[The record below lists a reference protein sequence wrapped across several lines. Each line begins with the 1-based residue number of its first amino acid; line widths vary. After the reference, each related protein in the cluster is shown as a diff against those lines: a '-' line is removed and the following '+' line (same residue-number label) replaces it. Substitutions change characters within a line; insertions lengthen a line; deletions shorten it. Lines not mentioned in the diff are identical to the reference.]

1 MSWQNLWLQEKVKMK
16 IFSEI
21 PSSPPKT
28 PTLDKV
34 NLPKDIKNLTSIE
47 LKALADDV
55 RAHMLYCVGQSGG
68 HLGGGLGVVELTVVL
83 HHLYDTPDDKIIW
96 DVGHQAYPH
105 KILTGRKDKLTSI
118 RHKDGL
124 APFPNR
130 EESSYDAFGVGH
142 SSTSISAALGMAIAN
157 NDTNKKVVAVIGDG
171 AMTAGMAFEGLAHAG
186 HIKPNML
193 IILNDNDMSISE
205 NVGGL
210 NNYFSRIWASKVYK
224 GIRKSG
230 KSFLENLPQAH
241 HIARKVETQMK
252 AMVAPGSIFEEL
264 GLNYIGPIDGHD
276 IAELMTV
283 IGNLRDFEG
292 PQFLHVI
299 TKKGAGLDPAE
310 ADRIGFHAIGK
321 IKPLDA
327 INKKN
332 GPKYQDVFGQWIVD
346 MAKVDQDL
354 IAITPAMREG
364 SGLVSFSKEFPERFF
379 DVAIAEQHAVTLAA
393 GMACEQKKPIVA
405 IYSTFLQR
413 AYDQLIHDVALQN
426 LNVLFAID
434 RAGLVGEDG
443 PTHSGNYDLT
453 YLRCIPNMVIAVP
466 ADENETRKLLTTA
479 FMHKGPAAVRYPRG
493 GGVNSSIEPELSPVQ
508 IGKGRVINNQASDIL
523 VLNFGALIGTAEE
536 VAQELKA
543 TLLDMR
549 FVKPLDK
556 ELMDEHS
563 KKKSLIVTIEDGV
576 MTGGAGSAVNEW
588 IQENNM
594 KQKIIICG
602 IPDKF
607 IEHAS
612 REEMLEM
619 AGLDKKGILSKVK
632 NYLS

>member
-1 MSWQNLWLQEKVKMK
+1 LKEKGKMK

-21 PSSPPKT
+21 PTSPPKT
-28 PTLDKV
+28 PVLDKV
-34 NLPKDIKNLTSIE
+34 NLPEDIKNLTPVE
-47 LKALADDV
+47 LKTLADDV
-55 RAHMLYCVGQSGG
+55 RAHMLFSVGQSGG

-83 HHLYDTPDDKIIW
+83 QYLYDTPDDKIIW

-105 KILTGRKDKLTSI
+105 KILTGRKDDLTSI

-130 EESSYDAFGVGH
+130 EESPYDAFGVGH

-157 NDTNKKVVAVIGDG
+157 QDTNKKVVAVIGDG

-276 IAELMTV
+276 INELMTV
-283 IGNLRDFEG
+283 IGNLKDFEG

-327 INKKN
+327 SNKTN
-332 GPKYQDVFGQWIVD
+332 GPKYQDVFGQWIMD
-346 MAKVDQDL
+346 MANEDKEL
-354 IAITPAMREG
+354 MAITPAMREG
-364 SGLVSFSKEFPERFF
+364 SGLVNFSTEFPERFF

-393 GMACEQKKPIVA
+393 GMACEEKKPVVA

-443 PTHSGNYDLT
+443 PTHSGNYDLV
-453 YLRCIPNMVIAVP
+453 YLRCIPNMIVAVP
-466 ADENETRKLLTTA
+466 ADENESRKLLTTA
-479 FMHKGPAAVRYPRG
+479 FMHNGPTAVRYPRG
-493 GGVNSSIEPELSPVQ
+493 GGINSSIEPELNPVE
-508 IGKGRVINNQASDIL
+508 IGKGRVMDVQESDML
-523 VLNFGALIGTAEE
+523 VLNFGALIKTAEE
-536 VAQELKA
+536 VAQELNA

-556 ELMDEHS
+556 ELIAEHS
-563 KKKSLIVTIEDGV
+563 HNKKSIITIEDGAIS
-576 MTGGAGSAVNEW
+576 GGAGSAVAEW
-588 IQENNM
+588 AQENKI
-594 KQKIIICG
+594 KQQIIICG
-602 IPDKF
+602 IPDEF

-612 REEMLEM
+612 RAEMLEM
-619 AGLDKKGILSKVK
+619 TGLDKKGILAKVK
-632 NYLS
+632 DCLA

>member
-1 MSWQNLWLQEKVKMK
+1 LKEKTEMK

-21 PSSPPKT
+21 PTKIPKT
-28 PTLDKV
+28 PVLDKV
-34 NLPKDIKNLTSIE
+34 NVPADIKNLTSIE
-47 LKALADDV
+47 LKTLADDV
-55 RAHMLYCVGQSGG
+55 RAHMLYSVGQSGG

-83 HHLYDTPDDKIIW
+83 HYLYNAPDDKIIW

-105 KILTGRKDKLTSI
+105 KILTGRKKSLTTI
-118 RHKDGL
+118 RQKNGL

-130 EESSYDAFGVGH
+130 EESPYDAFGVGH

-157 NDTNKKVVAVIGDG
+157 KNSDKKVVAVIGDG
-171 AMTAGMAFEGLAHAG
+171 AMTAGMAFEALSHAG
-186 HIKPNML
+186 HVKPNML
-193 IILNDNDMSISE
+193 IILNDNNMSISE

-230 KSFLENLPQAH
+230 KGFLENLPQAH

-276 IAELMTV
+276 IGELNKV
-283 IGNLRDFEG
+283 IGNLKDFEG

-321 IKPLDA
+321 IKPLDS
-327 INKKN
+327 INQKSK
-332 GPKYQDVFGQWIVD
+332 PKFQDVFGQWIVD
-346 MAKVDQDL
+346 MGKKDENL

-364 SGLVSFSKEFPERFF
+364 SGLVKFSKEFPERFY

-393 GMACEQKKPIVA
+393 GMACEKKKPVVA

-453 YLRCIPNMVIAVP
+453 YLRCIPNMIIAVP
-466 ADENETRKLLTTA
+466 ADENEARMLLTTT
-479 FMHKGPAAVRYPRG
+479 FNHNGPAAVRYPRG
-493 GGVNSSIEPELSPVQ
+493 GGINADIDLELKSLEV
-508 IGKGRVINNQASDIL
+508 GKGRVINSMDSDLL
-523 VLNFGALIGTAEE
+523 VLNFGTLIATAQE
-536 VAQELKA
+536 VAKELNA

-556 ELMDEHS
+556 KLIAEHS
-563 KKKSLIVTIEDGV
+563 KGKKVIITIEDGA
-576 MTGGAGSAVNEW
+576 MSGGAGSAVNEW
-588 IQENNM
+588 AQEN
-594 KQKIIICG
+594 KISAQIVICG
-602 IPDKF
+602 IPDEF
-607 IEHAS
+607 IDHSS
-612 REEMLEM
+612 REEMIE
-619 AGLDKKGILSKVK
+619 AVGLDKNGILAKVK
-632 NYLS
+632 DFLP

>member
-1 MSWQNLWLQEKVKMK
+1 MK
-16 IFSEI
+16 IFTTI
-21 PSSPPKT
+21 PFDIPET
-28 PTLDKV
+28 PTLDKIDV
-34 NLPKDIKNLTSIE
+34 PSDIKNLSNIQ
-47 LKALADDV
+47 LQSLADDV
-55 RAHMLYCVGQSGG
+55 RAHLLYSVGQSGG
-68 HLGGGLGVVELTVVL
+68 HLGGGLGVIELTVVL
-83 HHLYDTPDDKIIW
+83 HYLYNTPEDKIVW

-105 KILTGRKDKLTSI
+105 KILTGRKNTLTSI
-118 RHKDGL
+118 RQKDGL

-130 EESSYDAFGVGH
+130 AESPYDAFGVGH
-142 SSTSISAALGMAIAN
+142 SSTSISAALGMAIAAQGS
-157 NDTNKKVVAVIGDG
+157 DKKVVAVIGDG
-171 AMTAGMAFEGLAHAG
+171 AMTAGMAFEGLAHSG

-264 GLNYIGPIDGHD
+264 GLNYIGPIDGHNLHEL
-276 IAELMTV
+276 IAV
-283 IGNLRDFEG
+283 IGNLKDFEG
-292 PQFLHVI
+292 PQFLHII
-299 TKKGAGLDPAE
+299 TKKGAGLAEAE
-310 ADRIGFHAIGK
+310 ADRIEFHAIGK
-321 IKPLDA
+321 IKPLDQHVVS
-327 INKKN
+327 KS
-332 GPKYQDVFGQWIVD
+332 GPKYQDVFGEWIVD
-346 MAKVDQDL
+346 MAKVDPDL
-354 IAITPAMREG
+354 LAITPAMREG
-364 SGLVSFSKEFPERFF
+364 SGLVKFSQEFPERFF

-393 GMACEQKKPIVA
+393 GMACENKKPVVA

-466 ADENETRKLLTTA
+466 SDEDETRKLLTSA
-479 FMHKGPAAVRYPRG
+479 YHYQGPAAVRYPRG
-493 GGVNSSIEPELSPVQ
+493 AGRNATISKELDSLP
-508 IGKGRVINNQASDIL
+508 IGKGRVINQRDGE
-523 VLNFGALIGTAEE
+523 VLIVNFGALIETAEE
-536 VAQELKA
+536 VAIEKNA
-543 TLLDMR
+543 TILDMR
-549 FVKPLDK
+549 FVKP
-556 ELMDEHS
+556 MDEELLAHHS
-563 KKKSLIVTIEDGV
+563 KNKTLIVTIEDGAV
-576 MTGGAGSAVNEW
+576 AGGAGSAVSEW
-588 IQENNM
+588 SQHQAI
-594 KQKIIICG
+594 KTPVLICG

-607 IEHAS
+607 IEHAT
-612 REEMLEM
+612 RTEMIKM
-619 AGLDKKGILSKVK
+619 AGLDAPSILLKIK

>member
-1 MSWQNLWLQEKVKMK
+1 MK
-16 IFSEI
+16 IFTSI
-21 PSSPPKT
+21 PSDIPET
-28 PTLDKV
+28 PTLDKIDV
-34 NLPKDIKNLTSIE
+34 PSDIKNLSSIQ
-47 LKALADDV
+47 LQSLADDV
-55 RAHMLYCVGQSGG
+55 RAHLLYSVGQSGG
-68 HLGGGLGVVELTVVL
+68 HLGGGLGVIELTVAL
-83 HHLYDTPDDKIIW
+83 HYLYNAPEDKIVW

-105 KILTGRKDKLTSI
+105 KILTGRKNLLTSI
-118 RHKDGL
+118 RQKDGL

-130 EESSYDAFGVGH
+130 SESPFDAFGVGH
-142 SSTSISAALGMAIAN
+142 SSTSISAALGMAIASQGS
-157 NDTNKKVVAVIGDG
+157 DKKVVAVIGDG

-210 NNYFSRIWASKVYK
+210 NNYFSRIWASKLYK

-264 GLNYIGPIDGHD
+264 GLNYIGPIDGHNLNEL
-276 IAELMTV
+276 IAV
-283 IGNLRDFEG
+283 IGNLKDFDG
-292 PQFLHVI
+292 PQFLHII
-299 TKKGAGLDPAE
+299 TKKGAGLAEAE
-310 ADRIGFHAIGK
+310 ADRIEFHAIGK
-321 IKPLDA
+321 VQPLDQQA
-327 INKKN
+327 VTKS
-332 GPKYQDVFGQWIVD
+332 GPKYQDVFGDWIVD
-346 MAKVDQDL
+346 MAKVDPDL
-354 IAITPAMREG
+354 LAITPAMREG
-364 SGLVSFSKEFPERFF
+364 SGLVKFSQEFPERFF

-393 GMACEQKKPIVA
+393 GMACENKKPVVA

-466 ADENETRKLLTTA
+466 SDEDETRKLLTSA
-479 FMHKGPAAVRYPRG
+479 YHYQGPAAVRYPRG
-493 GGVNSSIEPELSPVQ
+493 AGRNASISKELDSLP
-508 IGKGRVINNQASDIL
+508 IGKGRVINERDGE
-523 VLNFGALIGTAEE
+523 VLIVNFGALIEIAEE
-536 VAQELKA
+536 VAIEKNA

-549 FVKPLDK
+549 FVKP
-556 ELMDEHS
+556 MDEELLAHHS
-563 KKKSLIVTIEDGV
+563 KNKTLIVTIEDGAV
-576 MTGGAGSAVNEW
+576 AGGAGSAVSEW
-588 IQENNM
+588 SQHQAI
-594 KQKIIICG
+594 KTPVLICG
-602 IPDKF
+602 IPDAF
-607 IEHAS
+607 IEHAT
-612 REEMLEM
+612 RTQMIKM
-619 AGLDKKGILSKVK
+619 AGLDAPSILLKIK

>member
-1 MSWQNLWLQEKVKMK
+1 MK
-16 IFSEI
+16 IFTEI
-21 PSSPPKT
+21 PTDPPKT
-28 PTLDKV
+28 PVLDKV
-34 NLPKDIKNLTSIE
+34 NLPEDIKNLTPVE
-47 LKALADDV
+47 LKTLADDV
-55 RAHMLYCVGQSGG
+55 RAHMLYSVGQSGG

-83 HHLYDTPDDKIIW
+83 QYLYNAPNDKIIW

-105 KILTGRKDKLTSI
+105 KILTGRKENLTSI

-124 APFPNR
+124 APFPSR
-130 EESSYDAFGVGH
+130 EESPYDAFGVGH

-157 NDTNKKVVAVIGDG
+157 NGVNKKVVAVIGDG
-171 AMTAGMAFEGLAHAG
+171 AMTAGMAFEGLAHTG

-264 GLNYIGPIDGHD
+264 GLNYIGPIDGHNID
-276 IAELMTV
+276 ELITV

-327 INKKN
+327 TKKKN
-332 GPKYQDVFGQWIVD
+332 GPRYQDVFGQWVVD
-346 MAKVDQDL
+346 MARQDKDL
-354 IAITPAMREG
+354 MAITPAMREG
-364 SGLVSFSKEFPERFF
+364 SGLVNFSKEFPERFF

-393 GMACEQKKPIVA
+393 GMACEEKKPVVA

-443 PTHSGNYDLT
+443 PTHSGNYDLA
-453 YLRCIPNMVIAVP
+453 YLRCIPNMTIAVP
-466 ADENETRKLLTTA
+466 SDENETRKLLTTT
-479 FMHKGPAAVRYPRG
+479 FIHNGPAAVRYPRG
-493 GGVNSSIEPELSPVQ
+493 SGINSTIDLELIPVE
-508 IGKGRVINNQASDIL
+508 IGKGRVISKKESEFLI
-523 VLNFGALIGTAEE
+523 LNFGALIGTAKE
-536 VAQELKA
+536 VAQELNA
-543 TLLDMR
+543 SLLDMR

-556 ELMDEHS
+556 ELITEHS
-563 KKKSLIVTIEDGV
+563 NGKKAIITIEDGAIS
-576 MTGGAGSAVNEW
+576 GGAGSSVSEW
-588 IQENNM
+588 AQEGKM
-594 KQKIIICG
+594 KQQVIICG

-607 IEHAS
+607 VEHAS

-619 AGLDKKGILSKVK
+619 ASLDKKGILAKVK
-632 NYLS
+632 DYLS